1 MIRHARYPDDL
12 EALRELE
19 AECHPTRTPREDLW
33 WASHPTLVVDEGA
46 VVAYACYSIDVLTR
60 KLGLLDTAVHP
71 DARGQKYGAALM
83 QERLRIGRALGCIQA
98 VGAVAPDNPPMRKIC
113 AEAGLVEILHVPGYY
128 AEETPARDGLV
139 VTRML

>member
-12 EALRELE
+12 EALHDLE
-19 AECHPTRTPREDLW
+19 AACHPTRTPREDLW
-33 WASHPTLVVDEGA
+33 WASHPTLVVDDGG

-113 AEAGLVEILHVPGYY
+113 AEAGLAEILHVPGFYHDDD
-128 AEETPARDGLV
+128 PPRDGII

>member
-12 EALRELE
+12 EELHDLE
-19 AECHPTRTPREDLW
+19 HACHPTRTPRTDLW
-33 WASHPTLVVDEGA
+33 WASHPTLVVDEGEIL
-46 VVAYACYSIDVLTR
+46 AYACYSIDVLTR